1 MQEDPECPPHL
12 NSKVTRIRGTQTFYL
27 HFNYFFL
34 LCCSSI
40 MSQHWLGNC
49 CRCNQQLSHHEP
61 NQHSNKSN
69 IRMTQGQKQNVS
81 VSELVSQTQGN
92 GRAKEKWFNGN
103 NTSSTGNC
111 QLQNRYFYRSPKN
124 LCCQW
129 MLSPIRSSVMSTA
142 LQCHPFTQI
151 KEEAVPEWSW
161 SGAACLLR
169 QLENSFWVM
178 KMADWGIWGLI

>member
-1 MQEDPECPPHL
+1 
-12 NSKVTRIRGTQTFYL
+12 
-27 HFNYFFL
+27 
-34 LCCSSI
+34 

-111 QLQNRYFYRSPKN
+111 QLQNHYFYRSPKN

-142 LQCHPFTQI
+142 LQRHPFIQI